1 PEAFFFL
8 YIAVPCF
15 LSYTF
20 GFFMYSN
27 FWCDVHSAERLQAE
41 YLIDWYFNREHT
53 MRYNSTV
60 GHWTGLS
67 RAGFITASHF
77 NEDDHDGFLPE
88 PLQLVNLLIPVEP
101 AVDLAEAAGS
111 GPDTRLLCAAYDF
124 YPKRIRVTWHR
135 DGQEVTSGVTLSEA
149 MPNGDWTYQVRS
161 YLDFGPGRQ
170 HGVSC
175 TVEHISLREPKV
187 YHWEPSVNRSERG
200 FLVGGVCAL
209 LLGAVVL
216 SSGLIKYRRWFC
228 PRA

>member
-1 PEAFFFL
+1 
-8 YIAVPCF
+8 
-15 LSYTF
+15 
-20 GFFMYSN
+20 MYSN

-77 NEDDHDGFLPE
+77 NEDDHDV
-88 PLQLVNLLIPVEP
+88 LQRKVERQLICVDHVDTLLKVIEENVVEP